1 MARKVNPKIFRI
13 PYLKEWESKWFA
25 DKNKFKD
32 FLKQDTE
39 IRKFLQTK
47 LKNCGI
53 ARVKIAR
60 LANTLRITIDTAKP
74 GLIIGRGGVDIENL
88 KKDLK
93 DKFLKE
99 KDVLEVN
106 IVEEKKPMLSAGV
119 VLEGVIAELEKRVP
133 FRRVMKRTIRQIQN
147 AGAKGA
153 KIILSGRLGGAEIAR
168 SEKIIWGNLPLQTM
182 RADIDYSRGAAHT
195 LYGSIGVKVWI
206 YQGEKFT
213 QDINKAIEKGESLNQ
228 KTEENKENKDNQNN
242 KNNKNK

>member
-39 IRKFLQTK
+39 IRKFLQNR

-53 ARVKIAR
+53 AKVKVAR
-60 LANTLRITIDTAKP
+60 LANTLRITIHTAKP

-93 DKFLKE
+93 DKFLSK

-119 VLEGVIAELEKRVP
+119 VLDGVITELEKRVP
-133 FRRVMKRTIRQIQN
+133 FRRVMKRTMRQIQN

-153 KIILSGRLGGAEIAR
+153 KIIISGRLGGAEIAR
-168 SEKIIWGNLPLQTM
+168 SEKIVWGSLPLQTL
-182 RADIDYSRGAAHT
+182 RADIDYSRGAART
-195 LYGSIGVKVWI
+195 LYGSIGIKVWI
-206 YQGEKFT
+206 YQGEKFA
-213 QDINKAIEKGESLNQ
+213 QDIQKEIEKDGLSN
-228 KTEENKENKDNQNN
+228 KKVENNKDN